1 VSASTCRVATKCDL
15 LSRLG
20 ADLGIAWDKPDD
32 GQGTGDETGYF
43 HGGDASAVET
53 EMQKWLSGMV
63 SNRGRVN

>member
-1 VSASTCRVATKCDL
+1 L